1 MITVIVPV
9 YNVEKYIRQCLDSII
24 SQTYKDL
31 EIILVDDGSTDS
43 SGTICDEYAQKDARV
58 KVIHKENGGLSSA
71 RNAGLNIAQGE
82 YITFVDSDDTIELD
96 MIDCLF
102 SSVQEADVV
111 ICKARIVREG
121 EILKPTNVKG
131 EKSLS
136 NNDLWEEIFCRLN
149 NSAWGKLYRRSM
161 IEGCCFPEGLYH
173 GEDLIFNLQY
183 LSRAT
188 KGVFLDAVKYNYFKR
203 KGSIT
208 TQIRFT
214 EKAFDEVIIKDRA
227 FELVE
232 KVKPEYYSQALCF
245 CFVSRMN
252 VCRKLYKFNKTE
264 AYSDILQAY
273 NLFFDRHYR
282 EVKSY
287 LGRRKLEFFLFK
299 KFRWLWRIAIKIRE

>member
-1 MITVIVPV
+1 
-9 YNVEKYIRQCLDSII
+9 
-24 SQTYKDL
+24 
-31 EIILVDDGSTDS
+31 
-43 SGTICDEYAQKDARV
+43 
-58 KVIHKENGGLSSA
+58 
-71 RNAGLNIAQGE
+71 
-82 YITFVDSDDTIELD
+82 

-102 SSVQEADVV
+102 SSVQEVDVV

-121 EILKPTNVKG
+121 EILKRANVKG
-131 EKSLS
+131 RKSLT
-136 NNDLWEEIFCRLN
+136 NNDLWEEFFCRLN
-149 NSAWGKLYRRSM
+149 NSVCAKLYRTTTIKGGS
-161 IEGCCFPEGLYH
+161 FPEDLCH
-173 GEDLIFNLQY
+173 GEDFIFNLQY

-208 TQIRFT
+208 TQTEFT

-245 CFVSRMN
+245 CFVARMN

-264 AYSDILQAY
+264 GYSDILQDY

-282 EVKSY
+282 EVKGY